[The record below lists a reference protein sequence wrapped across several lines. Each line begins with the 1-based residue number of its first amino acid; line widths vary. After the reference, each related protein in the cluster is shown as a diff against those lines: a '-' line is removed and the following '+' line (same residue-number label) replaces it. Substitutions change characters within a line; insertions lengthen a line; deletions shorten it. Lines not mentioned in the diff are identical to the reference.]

1 MRKII
6 HITHNDGDAVGCDV
20 LVRLMGHFYR
30 YKEIESHFCNVN
42 AASEELNKVL
52 DNIDGKEIDLENKI
66 DAVIISDISVNEET
80 LNRLEVLS
88 KTYQFDI
95 FGCDHHATNHADENH
110 KWFYVIPEASYED
123 EIQPVYN
130 NFVPISATLLLYY
143 VFRNIRVVGKHNDEI
158 VKINTMPLD
167 IFTISDSAKEFLST
181 PTLMQIFYQISD
193 YDVYNFKYYP
203 HEYKFKYYGDDETCP
218 LESEACIV
226 PEVTKLIGPERTS
239 DLLYDHIVNF
249 ISYVRPMRN
258 TNVYPYEFKDFI
270 SIIMRRKNGVLKDI
284 RKKLVP
290 AKVKVPIIADNTTI
304 ERDVLMVLMS
314 GPDSNSVADFM
325 YNNIPEYTDIWFL
338 FAETRN
344 ISFRSSSDV
353 INWGDFAKLLGGGGH
368 PKASGANNIL
378 PLDFL
383 ELIKYVY
390 THPSYEELLS
400 MDNNPEMVR
409 HRVYDVI
416 EFNKNENGDYRI
428 TVSKE

>member
-20 LVRLMGHFYR
+20 LVRLMGHLYG
-30 YKEIESHFCNVN
+30 YDVESHFCNVN

-52 DNIDGKEIDLENKI
+52 DTFPVNDVNTENAI
-66 DAVIISDISVNEET
+66 SAVIISDISIDEET
-80 LNRLEVLS
+80 LKLLEGFS
-88 KTYQFDI
+88 DTYNFGI

-110 KWFYVIPEASYED
+110 KWFHVIPEASYED
-123 EIQPVYN
+123 EVKPNYDKFI
-130 NFVPISATLLLYY
+130 PISATLLMYY
-143 VFRNIRVVGKHNDEI
+143 TFRNIDVVGTHNEKV
-158 VKINTMPLD
+158 VKIDELPLK
-167 IFTISDSAKEFLST
+167 IFKINKAVKTLLEK
-181 PTLMQIFYQISD
+181 PVLMQIFYQISD

-203 HEYKFKYYGDDETCP
+203 HEYEFKYYGDDETCP

-249 ISYVRPMRN
+249 ISYMIPMRN

-368 PKASGANNIL
+368 PKASGTNNIL